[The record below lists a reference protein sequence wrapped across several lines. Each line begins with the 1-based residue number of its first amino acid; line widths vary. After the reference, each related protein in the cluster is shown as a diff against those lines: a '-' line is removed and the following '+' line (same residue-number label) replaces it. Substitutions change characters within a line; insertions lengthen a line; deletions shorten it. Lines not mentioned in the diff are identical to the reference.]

1 MTGELPGFPV
11 GQLEERYN
19 IKTAALYER
28 LKFLGIK
35 PHKHEGKAYLNQEP
49 LEQMDQL
56 HEHIQK
62 TGRMEGF
69 GGKLA
74 TSNSGGIVDTPEKA
88 KPDIDTARKFDRAAQ
103 SRAASILVQAGNQ
116 LTAEYIA
123 DPSKLDPELRELV
136 FSEGDLAPLNQDVI
150 AQNLAAAIRAQ
161 LR

>member
-1 MTGELPGFPV
+1 MNDELPGFPV

-35 PHKHEGKAYLNQEP
+35 SHKHEGKAYLDQEQ
-49 LEQMDQL
+49 LEQMNQL
-56 HEHIQK
+56 HEHIQE
-62 TGRMEGF
+62 TGKMEGF

-74 TSNSGGIVDTPEKA
+74 ISGSGEIVTPEKA
-88 KPDIDTARKFDRAAQ
+88 KPDMETARKFDRAAQ
-103 SRAASILVQAGNQ
+103 TRAASILVQAGNQ

-123 DPSKLDPELRELV
+123 DPSKLAPELRELV
-136 FSEGDLAPLNQDVI
+136 FSEGDLAPLSQDAL
-150 AQNLAAAIRAQ
+150 AQNLAAAIRGQ